1 MGESE
6 IENMKSEV
14 KEMLDA
20 EQEMMQQDPGAI
32 GAAPMQGG
40 PPMGPPTPEEEGA
53 PPGAAEAAGDE
64 TIEAEAPNAQAKV

>member
-1 MGESE
+1 MSENE

-32 GAAPMQGG
+32 GAPPMQGG
-40 PPMGPPTPEEEGA
+40 PPMGPPPEGEEDA

-64 TIEAEAPNAQAKV
+64 TIEAEAPKAAAKV